1 MSNFNVKIIY
11 SLKVHL
17 KLQSMGFEY
26 LSEMKNPRFPQYN
39 CWVYENT
46 ESLKLALGSLNL
58 GDRNER

>member
-1 MSNFNVKIIY
+1 MSKSNVKIIY

-17 KLQSMGFEY
+17 KLHSMGFEY

-46 ESLKLALGSLNL
+46 ESLKLALGALKR
-58 GDRNER
+58 DVRN